1 MKGWTYCLMVL
12 LVMCSSTSSCMC
24 PDKDGDGYVV
34 VSGGCRIPTGKKAGD
49 CKDNAASIHPGAV
62 DIANNMIDEDC
73 DGVELDTLPAA
84 KSPQLSVAPNWVNH
98 IEEIGNYQMKLMI

>member
-1 MKGWTYCLMVL
+1 MVL

-24 PDKDGDGYVV
+24 SDKDDGYVV

-49 CKDNAASIHPGAV
+49 CKDNDASIHPGAV

-73 DGVELDTLPAA
+73 DGVQLEALPAA
-84 KSPQLSVAPNWVNH
+84 KSPQLSIAPNWANH
-98 IEEIGNYQMKLMI
+98 IEEIGNYQTKLMI